1 MDIAR
6 ALGGL
11 GAAFKNE
18 VPQFRERI
26 RNEDIDRMAMDDRNM
41 AMDDRRLAQTEKRQ
55 KTLFWMLA

>member
-18 VPQFRERI
+18 VPQFREQI

-41 AMDDRRLAQTEKRQ
+41 ASQEKRQ
-55 KTLFWMLA
+55 KTLVS